1 MRTRSFLFLL
11 GFSCPT
17 AAAGVLGGCGNVVV
31 ISPPGGTGGHGA
43 GHSHDGGGPDSDIP
57 PDALPDYVDPG
68 CPDAG
73 PAEMMFTCD
82 PYNQHNGDCP
92 GNEGCYIF
100 SNPPQTLCG
109 KEVYGSECA
118 TQGPGMQGASCNG
131 GPHQCAAGF
140 CCVVTGSGNQCVLL
154 CELQGG
160 TGCPD
165 GLVCEP
171 IDVEGFGGCL

>member
-1 MRTRSFLFLL
+1 MRTRSFLLL
-11 GFSCPT
+11 GFFCP
-17 AAAGVLGGCGNVVV
+17 AVAAGALGGCGTVVT
-31 ISPPGGTGGHGA
+31 IPPTGGTGGHHV
-43 GHSHDGGGPDSDIP
+43 GHNPDGGSDSEIP
-57 PDALPDYVDPG
+57 LDAMPDYVDPG

-73 PAEMMFTCD
+73 PAVMMFTCD

-109 KEVYGSECA
+109 KTVYGSECA
-118 TQGPGMQGASCNG
+118 PQGPGKQGAPCGNG
-131 GPHQCAAGF
+131 PTECSAGF
-140 CCVVTGSGNQCVLL
+140 ACVITGSGDQCVLL

-160 TGCPD
+160 AGCPD

-171 IDVEGFGGCL
+171 IDVQGFGGCL